1 MLDGC
6 SQGTFL
12 DEKLLD
18 EEQLLGR
25 KTTITVKTLNGEA
38 TKLTK
43 VVEGLK
49 VANGGKKFHQKERWI
64 YARKDLAVE
73 SDVAKPSQIAKWKY
87 LEQIKDELKLNPNV
101 KTGFLI
107 GANCSRALGP
117 EMVIHSE
124 GDGPYAF
131 RTILGWCI
139 VGPISKKNA
148 TGGKMSCNRTAMI
161 EAGTSNL
168 ERHQFETKSQ
178 VQENDIKQWS
188 GGCTKQIFENQK

>member
-1 MLDGC
+1 MLDSC
-6 SQGTFL
+6 SQGTFM

-38 TKLTK
+38 TELTK

-73 SDVAKPSQIAKWKY
+73 SDVVKPSQIAKWKY

-101 KTGFLI
+101 KTGFLLVQI
-107 GANCSRALGP
+107 IRGHWDQRWWYTVKVMDLMSLEQFLAGALLDQSVRKML
-117 EMVIHSE
+117 
-124 GDGPYAF
+124 
-131 RTILGWCI
+131 L
-139 VGPISKKNA
+139 VGKYLV
-148 TGGKMSCNRTAMI
+148 T
-161 EAGTSNL
+161 E
-168 ERHQFETKSQ
+168 QQ
-178 VQENDIKQWS
+178 
-188 GGCTKQIFENQK
+188 

>member
-73 SDVAKPSQIAKWKY
+73 SDVVKPSQIAKWKY
-87 LEQIKDELKLNPNV
+87 LEQIKYELKLNPNV
-101 KTGFLI
+101 KTGFL
-107 GANCSRALGP
+107 L
-117 EMVIHSE
+117 VQ
-124 GDGPYAF
+124 
-131 RTILGWCI
+131 I
-139 VGPISKKNA
+139 VRG
-148 TGGKMSCNRTAMI
+148 
-161 EAGTSNL
+161 
-168 ERHQFETKSQ
+168 HW
-178 VQENDIKQWS
+178 D
-188 GGCTKQIFENQK
+188 